1 MCIYTYIYI
10 YTYIHIASYSVLYIV
25 NHLVLDSDLV
35 IYVGMNVDPD
45 GEPRQRARRFSWMS
59 EWRIEPPVGDLSR
72 IGGESGASKLVHMK
86 GVP

>member
-1 MCIYTYIYI
+1 M
-10 YTYIHIASYSVLYIV
+10 

-59 EWRIEPPVGDLSR
+59 EWLNGDLSR